1 MANDRKIAAIK
12 NADAAELAGT
22 DDHDRLL
29 AAEKHARAAL
39 AADPNWLDDVPGPEP
54 EPEPE
59 PEPAPPSVP
68 DPKRPP
74 ETAAVGVWRSYAV
87 ALGMDPEAASAAS
100 KADLIAAHPKP
111 EPETPEVPDPGIE
124 TR

>member
-12 NADAAELAGT
+12 AADAAELAGT

-39 AADPNWLDDVPGPEP
+39 AADPQWLDDVPDPEP
-54 EPEPE
+54 EVQPDPQPEA
-59 PEPAPPSVP
+59 PAVP

-87 ALGMDPEAASAAS
+87 ALGMAPEAAADAS
-100 KADLIAAHPKP
+100 KADLIDAYPRA